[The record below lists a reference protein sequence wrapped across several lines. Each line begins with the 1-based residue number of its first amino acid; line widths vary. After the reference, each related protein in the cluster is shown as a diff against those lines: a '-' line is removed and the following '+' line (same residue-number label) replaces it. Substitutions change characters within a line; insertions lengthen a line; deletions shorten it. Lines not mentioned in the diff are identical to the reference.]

1 MTHGIR
7 RSFRSTFAGVALLFL
22 ALAVAARAQITVSD
36 LTSTFNAVVT
46 NTGAIMT
53 DPFNDQQT
61 GQKSSD
67 IISLT
72 AGTSVY
78 VNGAASATTLAS
90 DAAGLF
96 VKAGTISGVNSLMFR
111 YVMHDANGSK
121 VYLGGYIGLGI
132 DLRGDGTPDIFIV
145 VDSTAATAKF
155 VFEKAG
161 TGANTSPN
169 TTTAATYTTSAS
181 TALTTGTTFA
191 YAATAVTYDAVA
203 SAGTQNMNFTF
214 AISYATL
221 SQAISDMGTV
231 NGYNFSGFTVTS
243 STSMNF
249 FAFSSQ
255 QANAYNQDIYGGNIT
270 STATASW
277 SSLGAFSTAMTADGK
292 MHPIPE
298 VGTMV
303 QTGVMILL
311 GGGLALWR
319 RRQAQR
325 TAG

>member
-1 MTHGIR
+1 MLL
-7 RSFRSTFAGVALLFL
+7 SF
-22 ALAVAARAQITVSD
+22 ALASSLRAQISVSD
-36 LTSTFNAVVT
+36 LSSTFNAVVT
-46 NTGAIMT
+46 SSGSIMT

-78 VNGAASATTLAS
+78 VNVAATTTTLAT

-96 VKAGTISGVNSLMFR
+96 VKAGTIAGADSLMFR
-111 YVMHDANGSK
+111 YVMHGANGSK

-145 VDSTAATAKF
+145 VDSTAATARF

-169 TTTAATYTTSAS
+169 TTTAATYTTTAS
-181 TALTTGTTFA
+181 TTLTTGTTFA
-191 YAATAVTYDAVA
+191 YSAAAVTYDNVA
-203 SAGTQNMNFTF
+203 SSSVQNMNFTF
-214 AISYATL
+214 AISYANL

-231 NGYNFSGFTVTS
+231 NGFNFSGFTVNAAT
-243 STSMNF
+243 TMNF

-255 QANAYNQDIYGGNIT
+255 QANAFNQDIYGGNIT
-270 STATASW
+270 QTATATW
-277 SSLGAFSTAMTADGK
+277 ASLGAFSTTMTADGT
-292 MHPIPE
+292 MRPIPE
-298 VGTMV
+298 VSTVV

-311 GGGLALWR
+311 GGGLAFWR
-319 RRQAQR
+319 RRQQAR
-325 TAG
+325 GAAV